1 MFEYPFQPRPG
12 PNDSLPF
19 GKGIVNRCKPVL
31 DERIGRRTQ
40 IRCQMEK
47 QEKFRV
53 PASEIDSRILRIQEE
68 LRKVEIDGLLVIQR
82 VDLFYFSG
90 TAQNGFLFIPA
101 NGKPLLFIKKYM
113 PRARRESSIKE
124 IIEIKSVK
132 EVPHGILD
140 FYGRLPRTLGLELDV
155 IPVNQFNFCCRLFKD
170 QKFVDASPLIL
181 KVRMI
186 KSSWEIEQME
196 RVAELSCKTFGY
208 MEENIRPGYTEME
221 FAGMFETFAR
231 KLGHGAKLRVRD
243 YQTEGYP
250 WHILSGR
257 SGGLVGLLDAPV
269 SGEGTSPA
277 FPCGAGSKK
286 LASNEPIFID
296 FDSMLN
302 GYHFDETRMFS
313 MGPMPQKALDASLAA
328 IEIQNHVL
336 DKVKPGISLDDL
348 FHLSIAKA
356 TSLGYAETF
365 LGPPGYKVAFVG
377 HGIGLELVEQPIIAL
392 NKETPLEAGM
402 TLALE
407 PKMLFDNE
415 FSAGIESVFLVTEE
429 GHRLLSKTASRVFI
443 C

>member
-1 MFEYPFQPRPG
+1 MKKGVTTSQAELPG
-12 PNDSLPF
+12 
-19 GKGIVNRCKPVL
+19 
-31 DERIGRRTQ
+31 E
-40 IRCQMEK
+40 
-47 QEKFRV
+47 FRV
-53 PASEIDSRILRIQEE
+53 PASEIESRILRIQEE
-68 LRKVEIDGLLVIQR
+68 LRKAEIDGLFVIQR

-101 NGKPLLFIKKYM
+101 EGAPLLLIKKYM
-113 PRARRESSIKE
+113 PRAQRESSIKE
-124 IIEIKSVK
+124 IVEIKSVK
-132 EVPHGILD
+132 EVPGRILD
-140 FYGRLPRTLGLELDV
+140 FYGRLPRNMGFELDV
-155 IPVNQFNFCCRLFKD
+155 IPVNQFKFYCQLFQD
-170 QKFVDASPLIL
+170 QNYVDTSPLIL

-186 KSSWEIEQME
+186 KSAWEIEQME
-196 RVAELSCKTFGY
+196 RTAELSCKTFGY
-208 MEENIRPGYTEME
+208 IQENIRPGYTEME

-250 WHILSGR
+250 WHILSGK

-269 SGEGTSPA
+269 TGEGTSAA

-286 LASNEPIFID
+286 LAPNEPIFID
-296 FDSMLN
+296 FNSVLN

-313 MGPMPQKALDASLAA
+313 MGPMPQKAFDACKTA
-328 IEIQNHVL
+328 IEIQNEVL
-336 DKVKPGISLDDL
+336 DIVKPGISLDDL

-377 HGIGLELVEQPIIAL
+377 HGIGLELVEQPIIAS
-392 NKETPLEAGM
+392 NREVPLEVGM

-407 PKMLFDNE
+407 PKMLFENE
-415 FSAGIESVFLVTEE
+415 FSAGIENVFLVTEE
-429 GHRLLSKTASRVFI
+429 GHRLISQTPSKVFI